1 MLDLE
6 NTMMRLP
13 EPKDA
18 NAKEEKR
25 SVSFVTLYRRK
36 KFLNRPCY
44 FEDEDAIQISFGPSR
59 SLAKQYYLPDT
70 VEQGIQNI
78 PHSAEDDAN
87 TEALQF
93 ASEGVLHAEGG
104 WPRDISYQNSEQT
117 SRYKRKI
124 EKTEEYISQMS
135 NLTQTMMHMIKQNNA
150 VNIYQNYFEEIEP
163 LELTEQYSS
172 RTITVFHEHGDTH
185 VRIVS
190 GPISSQTFYTVG
202 NKRLVFER

>member
-13 EPKDA
+13 DTKDG
-18 NAKEEKR
+18 NAKDEKR
-25 SVSFVTLYRRK
+25 SVSFVTVYRRK
-36 KFLNRPCY
+36 KYLNRVCY

-59 SLAKQYYLPDT
+59 SLAKQCYLPDS
-70 VEQGIQNI
+70 VERGIQNI

-124 EKTEEYISQMS
+124 EKTEEYISQMT

-172 RTITVFHEHGDTH
+172 RTITVFHEHNDIH
-185 VRIVS
+185 VRKYI
-190 GPISSQTFYTVG
+190 Y
-202 NKRLVFER
+202 